1 MLIIETLP
9 LLRQQIRRLR
19 MEGKRVALV
28 PTMGNLHDGH
38 MKLVDEAKAR
48 ADVVVVSIFVNPMQF
63 DRPEDL
69 ARYPRTLQEDCEKL
83 NKRKVDLVFA
93 PSVKEIYPNGTETH
107 TYVDVPGL
115 STMLEGASRP
125 GHFRGVS
132 TIVSKLF
139 NLVQPD
145 IACFGEKD
153 FQQLALIR
161 KMVADMGF
169 DIEII
174 GVPIMRAKDGLA
186 LSSRNGYLTAEQRK
200 IAPGLYK
207 VLSSIADKLQAGER
221 DLDEIIAIAG
231 QELNEKGF
239 RADDI
244 QIRDADTLLEVSEN
258 SKRAV
263 ILVAAWLGDARLIDN
278 KMVFPR
284 HSFTQKTQG
293 QSYLLESL
301 FISLLKSLLFKPL
314 RQRLP
319 GFSPCLYFHMFP

>member
-169 DIEII
+169 DIEIV

-207 VLSSIADKLQAGER
+207 VLSSITDKLQAGER

-239 RADDI
+239 RSDDI
-244 QIRDADTLLEVSEN
+244 QIRDADTLLEIAEN

-278 KMVFPR
+278 KIVE
-284 HSFTQKTQG
+284 
-293 QSYLLESL
+293 LA
-301 FISLLKSLLFKPL
+301 
-314 RQRLP
+314 
-319 GFSPCLYFHMFP
+319 